1 VIDVDKTMT
10 GKEIRL
16 GRIRDE
22 ESGNFVTVPMD
33 HGVTIGPVDGLN
45 GIHETIDAIGRGGG
59 DSVLVHKGVVQ
70 HTFEKVQED
79 VGLIVHLNAATDVG
93 PDPNNKVVVGE
104 VKRAVRLG
112 ADAVSVHINVGSET
126 ESHQLQDL
134 GRVADDCD
142 EYGMPLLAMTYVR
155 GPEVEANVEN
165 VAHATRL
172 GAELGADVVKT
183 SYTGDPEEY
192 RSVIEG
198 CPVPV
203 VLAGGPK
210 AETKREV
217 LADIDEAMDVGAR
230 GVAMGRNV
238 FQQDDVESMTRAVS
252 RVVHDG
258 VSAEEALSEVE
269 R

>member
-1 VIDVDKTMT
+1 MIALDKTMT

-16 GRIRDE
+16 DRIRDR
-22 ESGNFVTVPMD
+22 ESGNFLTVPMD
-33 HGVTIGPVDGLN
+33 HGVTIGPVEGLN
-45 GIHETIDAIGRGGG
+45 HIHNTINDIGRGGG
-59 DSVLVHKGVVQ
+59 DSVLVHKGVVE
-70 HTFEKVQED
+70 HSFDGVNED
-79 VGLIVHLNAATDVG
+79 IGLIVHLNAATSVG
-93 PDPNNKVVVGE
+93 PDPNNKVMVGD

-126 ESHQLQDL
+126 EPHQLQDL
-134 GRVADDCD
+134 GEVADKCD

-155 GPEVEANVEN
+155 GPDIEPNAEN

-183 SYTGDPEEY
+183 SYTGNPDEY
-192 RSVIEG
+192 ERVIEG

-203 VLAGGPK
+203 VIAGGPK

-217 LADIDEAMDVGAR
+217 LRDIRDAMDVGAR

-238 FQQDDVESMTRAVS
+238 FQQKDVEEMTRAVS

-258 VSAEEALSEVE
+258 ASVDEAMSEVG

>member
-16 GRIRDE
+16 GRIRDDK
-22 ESGNFVTVPMD
+22 SGNFVTVPMD
-33 HGVTIGPVDGLN
+33 HGVTLGPVDGLN
-45 GIHETIDAIGRGGG
+45 GIHETIDAIARGGG
-59 DSVLVHKGVVQ
+59 DSVLVHKGVVE
-70 HTFEKVQED
+70 HSFGD
-79 VGLIVHLNAATDVG
+79 VDEEIGSIVHLNAATSVG
-93 PDPNNKVVVGE
+93 PDPNNKVMVGD

-126 ESHQLQDL
+126 EPHQLQDL
-134 GRVADDCD
+134 GRVADECD

-155 GPEVEANVEN
+155 GPDIEPTAEN

-183 SYTGDPEEY
+183 SYTGNPDEY
-192 RSVIEG
+192 ERVIEG

-203 VLAGGPK
+203 VIAGGPK

-217 LADIDEAMDVGAR
+217 LTDIREAMDVGAR

-238 FQQDDVESMTRAVS
+238 FQQDDVEAMTRAVS

-258 VSAEEALSEVE
+258 APVEEALSEVE
-269 R
+269 A

>member
-16 GRIRDE
+16 GRIRDDD
-22 ESGNFVTVPMD
+22 SGNFVTVPMD
-33 HGVTIGPVDGLN
+33 HGVTLGPVKGLN
-45 GIHETIDAIGRGGG
+45 DVHETIDEIGRGGG
-59 DSVLVHKGVVQ
+59 DSVLVHKGVVEQ
-70 HTFEKVQED
+70 SFDKVEED
-79 VGLIVHLNAATDVG
+79 LGVIVHLNAATSVG
-93 PDPNNKVVVGE
+93 PDPNDKVMVGD

-126 ESHQLQDL
+126 EPHQLQDL
-134 GRVADDCD
+134 GEVADRCD

-155 GPEVEANVEN
+155 GPDVEPTAEN

-183 SYTGDPEEY
+183 SYTGNPDEY
-192 RSVIEG
+192 ERVIDG

-203 VLAGGPK
+203 VIAGGPK
-210 AETKREV
+210 AETRREV
-217 LADIDEAMDVGAR
+217 LRDIRDAMDVGAR
-230 GVAMGRNV
+230 GVSMGRNI
-238 FQQDDVESMTRAVS
+238 FQDDDVEAMTRAVS

-258 VSAEEALSEVE
+258 ASVDEALSEVQ
-269 R
+269 

>member
-1 VIDVDKTMT
+1 VIALDKTMT

-16 GRIRDE
+16 NRIRDRD
-22 ESGNFVTVPMD
+22 SGNFLTVPMD
-33 HGVTIGPVDGLN
+33 HGVTIGPVEGLN
-45 GIHETIDAIGRGGG
+45 NIHNTINDIGRGGG
-59 DSVLVHKGVVQ
+59 DSVLVHKGVVE
-70 HTFEKVQED
+70 HSFDGVNKD
-79 VGLIVHLNAATDVG
+79 IGLIVHLNAATSVG
-93 PDPNNKVVVGE
+93 PDPNNKVMVGD

-126 ESHQLQDL
+126 EPHQLEDL
-134 GRVADDCD
+134 GEVADKCD

-155 GPEVEANVEN
+155 GPDVEPNAEN

-183 SYTGDPEEY
+183 SYTGNPDEY
-192 RSVIEG
+192 ERVIEG

-203 VLAGGPK
+203 VIAGGPK

-217 LADIDEAMDVGAR
+217 LRDIRDAMDVGAR

-238 FQQDDVESMTRAVS
+238 FQQEDVEAMTRAVS

-258 VSAEEALSEVE
+258 ASVDEAMSEVG